1 MTEFPIEIRRRIAA
15 TRHALTQ
22 ARRARD
28 DYLAGVHL
36 GELESLARIA
46 AEHGI
51 AVDGVEEIL
60 TEHGIATPGQ
70 GVPVVVELPRDGDLQ
85 GARAPGEKMAG

>member
-1 MTEFPIEIRRRIAA
+1 VTEFPIEIRRRIAA

-51 AVDGVEEIL
+51 AVDGVEEL
-60 TEHGIATPGQ
+60 LAEHGLATPRH
-70 GVPVVVELPRDGDLQ
+70 GVPVVVELPRDGDPQ
-85 GARAPGEKMAG
+85 GARPAGEQLAG